1 MPEKKDAD
9 LYFKYLAEQG
19 YRPEY
24 DKDGDVS
31 FKKEGGTYL
40 VMVDEKDE
48 LFFQLAYPNF
58 WPLKSDEERKRALEA
73 ANFANTKT
81 KVTKVS
87 VTSNNNVWATIELF
101 VGKREDFIPV
111 FERALSAIGT
121 GIKRFAEKM
130 KEGDQPPAT

>member
-1 MPEKKDAD
+1 MPEKKGAD
-9 LYFKYLAEQG
+9 VYFKYLTDQG

-40 VMVDEKDE
+40 IMVDEKDE
-48 LFFQLAYPNF
+48 QFFQLAYPNF

-73 ANFANTKT
+73 SNFANTKT

-87 VTSNNNVWATIELF
+87 VTANNNVWANIELF
-101 VGKREDFIPV
+101 VAKREDFIPV
-111 FERALSAIGT
+111 LDRALSAIGT

-130 KEGDQPPAT
+130 KEGEPPAT